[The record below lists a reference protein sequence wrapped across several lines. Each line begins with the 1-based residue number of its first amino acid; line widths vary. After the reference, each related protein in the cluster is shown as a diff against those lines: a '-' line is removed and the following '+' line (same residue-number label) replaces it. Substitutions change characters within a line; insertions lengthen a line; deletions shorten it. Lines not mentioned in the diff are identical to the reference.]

1 MNGPRRRQPA
11 PGKTGD
17 ESGRRPLNPDRIRRK
32 DSCPVTGA
40 FLAYLVEKY
49 DKGIVGRLNAACRRS
64 AYKPEMFKESTG
76 KDLDTLWE
84 EFRQSLRK

>member
-1 MNGPRRRQPA
+1 
-11 PGKTGD
+11 
-17 ESGRRPLNPDRIRRK
+17 
-32 DSCPVTGA
+32 VTGA